1 MSRSKKCQ
9 KDPKI
14 SLFWYDFLQ
23 FMFRKY
29 EFTVKTIEKQKT
41 INKNFQFTINSEYA
55 INILISIYVK
65 IPTKLVSMF

>member
-1 MSRSKKCQ
+1 MSRSKRCQ

-14 SLFWYDFLQ
+14 SLFWYDILQ
-23 FMFRKY
+23 FSFRKY
-29 EFTVKTIEKQKT
+29 EFTVKTIENQKT

-65 IPTKLVSMF
+65 IPTKLVFMF